1 MTGSIVNTDKM
12 KMCLQAIKFPIIL
25 LFSLISLFAL
35 GQPPPPGS
43 GHGSGGNS
51 GTGQPELVIQQIVA
65 APGTLMLGI
74 DALHFNGSVAV
85 SSFSIHIA
93 FDTALIQIAGFS
105 NTNID
110 GDWSFSID
118 NNMVQIDFVAN
129 GGQSHVLNGSIFD
142 LELFYTGGFQANF
155 GITDE
160 TVFYDASQQPIQ
172 PVDFADGWVKQITP
186 TGQVFIS
193 NEGAVVGQQA
203 EFDVGLQGSGFQQ
216 VTDLHLRIAFD
227 ADFLA
232 YQSYN
237 PANIS
242 DIEVIEFESKIYINW
257 SDQQS
262 PFNAFTYLKAFSIVF
277 DYLQAG
283 ETSLIFLPGS
293 YVISNGSYVPVG
305 LNNGQLIELFQLSLD
320 VLPSQAGEVEGAGNY
335 AAGETVNIAASA
347 YDGYYFLYWESSD
360 TVFSTLANHSFVMP
374 EANIG
379 IIARFG
385 LSAYHLQLQAN
396 PSHAGTVSGSGVYEA
411 GENVLVSTM
420 PNPGFVFLHWSD
432 GTEILSVDTEYTF
445 IMPENDLLLTA
456 EYESLSYPVS
466 LFSLPENSAQLLG
479 EGDYATGEN
488 VAVEAIAE
496 SGYTFLHWKEDGQIV
511 SNQALYNFTM
521 PPHERMLT
529 AHLSAEAYLLT
540 LVSDPVDGGQL
551 VGEGNYETGSIVDI
565 EANANPG
572 YAFLHWADD
581 DGILSLENNYSFEM
595 PAFDIEITAV
605 FEAEPF
611 ELVLTSNP
619 QNSALLQG
627 AGIYFAG
634 EIVSIS
640 AQPAQGYTFVHWAHG
655 AEVVS
660 TEEAYSF
667 EMPAQDLELTAY
679 LELLSFIIEAVP
691 NNPNYGSTAGSGN
704 YYFGETAVLTAMPIN
719 DYEFV
724 FWSDGNMVVSYD
736 AIYAFEVYQNR
747 SLTAHFR
754 FPEDCSGP
762 VSLDA
767 EIIDE
772 HSAMLSWLPGGM
784 EAKWDLL
791 WGLTGFDTLHQ
802 GQLIE
807 ELVFTNYLLEDLSPG
822 TSYDFYVRALCAPDL
837 VSEWAGPVLF
847 TTQFVNLDKQ
857 VIQKLILYPNPAK
870 GEVFLVLDPLN
881 KDVDNIHLLEMSG
894 QIFRPSFVKASPEKI
909 IICLHGI
916 SNGVYFLILNN
927 NFNKPLKLLVF

>member
-1 MTGSIVNTDKM
+1 M

-25 LFSLISLFAL
+25 LFSLSSLFAL

-51 GTGQPELVIQQIVA
+51 GIVEPGLIIQQIVA

-93 FDTALIQIAGFS
+93 FDTALIQIAGLS

-118 NNMVQIDFVAN
+118 NNMAQIDFVAN
-129 GGQSHVLNGSIFD
+129 GGQSHALNGSIFD
-142 LELFYTGGFQANF
+142 LELFYAGGFQANF

-172 PVDFADGWVKQITP
+172 PVDFTDGWIQQISP

-203 EFDVGLQGSGFQQ
+203 EFDIGLQGSGFQQ

-232 YQSYN
+232 YQSCN
-237 PANIS
+237 PASIS
-242 DIEVIEFESKIYINW
+242 DIEVIEFESKIHINW

-320 VLPSQAGEVEGAGNY
+320 MLPSEAGEVEGAGNY

-347 YDGYYFLYWESSD
+347 YDGYFFLYWESSD
-360 TVFSTLANHSFVMP
+360 TVFSTQANHSFVMP
-374 EANIG
+374 QANIG
-379 IIARFG
+379 LIARFG
-385 LSAYHLQLQAN
+385 LSAYQLQLQAN
-396 PSHAGTVSGSGVYEA
+396 PSHAGSVSGSGVYEA
-411 GENVLVSTM
+411 GEIVLVSTM

-456 EYESLSYPVS
+456 EYETLSYPVS
-466 LFSLPENSAQLLG
+466 LFSLPESSAQLLG
-479 EGDYATGEN
+479 EGDYTTGEN

-496 SGYTFLHWKEDGQIV
+496 SGYSFLHWKEDGQIV

-619 QNSALLQG
+619 PNSALLQG
-627 AGIYFAG
+627 AGMYYAG
-634 EIVSIS
+634 ETVSIS

-679 LELLSFIIEAVP
+679 LDLLSFIIEAVP
-691 NNPNYGSTAGSGN
+691 NNPNYGTTAGSGN
-704 YYFGETAVLTAMPIN
+704 YYFGETAVLTATPYN
-719 DYEFV
+719 NYEFV

-736 AIYAFEVYQNR
+736 AVYAFEVYQNR

-762 VSLDA
+762 GSLEA

-772 HSAMLSWLPGGM
+772 HSTLLAWLPGGM
-784 EAKWDLL
+784 ETSWDLL
-791 WGLTGFDTLHQ
+791 WGLTGFDTVHQ
-802 GQLIE
+802 GQLVE
-807 ELVFTNYLLEDLSPG
+807 GLNTTHYLLEELEPG
-822 TSYDFYVRALCAPDL
+822 TSYDFYVRAVCSPDL
-837 VSEWAGPVLF
+837 FSAWTGPLVF
-847 TTQFVNLDKQ
+847 TTHYVSLDVP
-857 VIQKLILYPNPAK
+857 VIQKIGLFPNPAK
-870 GEVFLVLDPLN
+870 DKVYLVLNPLH
-881 KDVDNIHLLEMSG
+881 DEVVTIRLLDMSG
-894 QIFRPSFVKASPEKI
+894 RIFTPPVVESSP
-909 IICLHGI
+909 GRI
-916 SNGVYFLILNN
+916 SIYLDGFQKGVYLLMLNNDHNKTIKLLIL
-927 NFNKPLKLLVF
+927 